1 MEKKEVF
8 TLNFLFP
15 KKNTSQGFFVVKLV
29 FIFSLFFSLK
39 KKFAFRLKLKR
50 FLKVENNSI
59 IMNCAQVIS
68 NKNSKTHTHTTT
80 FFWQL

>member
-39 KKFAFRLKLKR
+39 KKIRLPIEIKTL
-50 FLKVENNSI
+50 FKVENNSI